1 MNPSPEFSEKM
12 NQKIKEAKVKAE
24 KFKDVPAPF
33 GEDIDFNDYPTPAP
47 TNREVES
54 LKEIDEDEKIALSK
68 VGIDINEKSTSG
80 SYVQVNNEPI
90 YSKMYKNIEIMPI
103 TEAFKKHELS
113 EYYWNV
119 VDIKDKYAARVENE
133 LSEGY
138 FIYAPKGVKETI
150 PLQTC
155 LLIGK
160 EDVSQNVHNIII
172 VEEGAEL
179 NVITGCTTSPHVK
192 SGLHLGVSEF
202 YIKKGGKL
210 TYTMIHNWG
219 ENVHVRP
226 RTGVKLEEDAVFI
239 NNYVTTMPVKSIQ
252 SYPTAYCE
260 GDNSKATFQTIVY
273 GSGKS
278 KYDMGSRVVLNG
290 KGSSA
295 DMISRVIAVDES
307 EIVSRGHLVGA
318 EKEVKGHLEC
328 RGLILS
334 KEGRILAVPELE
346 ATETDLDLSH
356 EAAVGKI
363 AEDQLIYL
371 MSRGLTEDEAT
382 SLIIKGFLSVD
393 ITGLPEELAK
403 SVKNMMDMTLENAM

>member
-1 MNPSPEFSEKM
+1 MNLNSNLSEKM
-12 NQKIKEAKVKAE
+12 QEKIKEAKIIAE

-33 GEDIDFNDYPTPAP
+33 GDDINLDDYPTPKN
-47 TNREVES
+47 TNRAVES
-54 LKEIDEDEKIALSK
+54 LTDIEEDEKEALSK
-68 VGIDINEKSTSG
+68 VGIDINEKNTSG
-80 SYVQVNNEPI
+80 SYLQVNNEPI

-103 TEAFKKHELS
+103 TEALEKHDLS

-119 VDIKDKYAARVENE
+119 VEIKDKYSARVENE
-133 LSEGY
+133 LSQGY
-138 FIYAPKGVKETI
+138 FIYAPKGVKESI

-160 EDVSQNVHNIII
+160 EDVSQNVHNII
-172 VEEGAEL
+172 VVDEGAEL

-202 YIKKGGKL
+202 YVKKGGKL
-210 TYTMIHNWG
+210 TYTMVHNWG

-226 RTGVKLEEDAVFI
+226 RTGIRLDEDAVFI
-239 NNYVTTMPVKSIQ
+239 NNYVTTMPVKSMQ
-252 SYPTAYCE
+252 SYPTAYCD

-273 GSGKS
+273 GTGKS

-307 EIVSRGHLVGA
+307 EVISRGHLVGA
-318 EKEVKGHLEC
+318 EKGVKGHLEC

-334 KEGRILAVPELE
+334 KDARILAVPELE

-393 ITGLPEELAK
+393 INGLPEELAK
-403 SVKNMMDMTLENAM
+403 NVKEMMDMTLENAM